1 MSGGALRDTTR
12 HTDKFVNM
20 KFWLVTTEHLIDRLW
35 FKDTEDFKKAMNIVA
50 ILAATLPVSVIAFVL
65 MSNHV
70 HFVLGCDEETARIF
84 ITRFKKLYAQYFEK
98 KYSSRELLRK
108 NGIDIRPL
116 TIGDESFEKA
126 VAYTLMNP
134 VAANICRHS
143 FLYPWGTGE
152 LFFSENKP
160 KVTRVDSFSGR
171 ALARILHSRADLP
184 GKFLVDERGYVNPS
198 SYVPVKFV
206 ESVFATPKRMNYFL
220 TSSSKARQV
229 NDLPSFPDQL
239 VLSAIG
245 ALCSSLFHKGSVAD
259 LTDEQAAELFKQ
271 IRYRFSADPAQIARV
286 AGIPYDT
293 VARLLDSL

>member
-1 MSGGALRDTTR
+1 
-12 HTDKFVNM
+12 M
-20 KFWLVTTEHLIDRLW
+20 KFWLVTTEHLPDRLW
-35 FKDTEDFKKAMNIVA
+35 FKDTEDFIKAMNIVA
-50 ILAATLPVSVIAFVL
+50 IIAATLPVSVIAFVL

-70 HFVLGCDEETARIF
+70 HFVLGCEEETARIF
-84 ITRFKKLYAQYFEK
+84 ITRFKKLYSQYFEK

-116 TIGDESFEKA
+116 AIGDESFEKA

-152 LFFSENKP
+152 LFFSEIRP
-160 KVTRVDSFSGR
+160 KGVRLGTLSAR
-171 ALARILHSRADLP
+171 ARIKILRSYIALP
-184 GKFLVDERGYVNPS
+184 DEYLLDERGYINPC

-220 TSSSKARQV
+220 ANSSKARQT

-239 VLSAIG
+239 VLSAIVS
-245 ALCSSLFHKGSVAD
+245 LCSSLFRKRAVPE
-259 LTDEQAAELFKQ
+259 LTEEQSAELFKQ
-271 IRYRFSADPAQIARV
+271 LRYRFSADPAQIARV
-286 AGIPYDT
+286 AGVPYDT
-293 VARLLDSL
+293 VARLLDSF

>member
-1 MSGGALRDTTR
+1 
-12 HTDKFVNM
+12 M
-20 KFWLVTTEHLIDRLW
+20 KFWLVTTEHLTDRLW
-35 FKDTEDFKKAMNIVA
+35 FKDTDDFKKAMNIVA
-50 ILAATLPVSVIAFVL
+50 IIAATLPVSVIAFVL

-70 HFVLGCDEETARIF
+70 HFVLGSDEKAAQEF
-84 ITRFKKLYAQYFEK
+84 ITRFKKLYSQYFEK
-98 KYSSRELLRK
+98 KYLSKELLRK
-108 NGIDIRPL
+108 NGVDIRPL

-152 LFFSENKP
+152 LFFSEVKP
-160 KVTRVDSFSGR
+160 KVTRVDSLSGR
-171 ALARILHSRADLP
+171 GLARILHSRADLP
-184 GKFLVDERGYVNPS
+184 GKFLVDERGYINPS

-220 TSSSKARQV
+220 TNSSKARQI

-245 ALCSSLFHKGSVAD
+245 SLCTSLFRKSSVSD
-259 LTDEQAAELFKQ
+259 LAEEQAAELFRQ

-286 AGIPYDT
+286 AGITYDT
-293 VARLLDSL
+293 VTKLLDSF

>member
-1 MSGGALRDTTR
+1 ME
-12 HTDKFVNM
+12 
-20 KFWLVTTEHLIDRLW
+20 FWLVTTEHLTDRLW
-35 FKDTEDFKKAMNIVA
+35 FKDTDDFKKAMNIIA

-70 HFVLGCDEETARIF
+70 HFVLGCDEKVARIF
-84 ITRFKKLYAQYFEK
+84 ITRFKKLYSQYFEK
-98 KYSSRELLRK
+98 KYSSKELLRK

-126 VAYTLMNP
+126 VAYVLMNP

-143 FLYPWGTGE
+143 SLYPWGTGE
-152 LFFSENKP
+152 MFFSEIRP
-160 KVTRVDSFSGR
+160 KVVRLGTLSGR
-171 ALARILHSRADLP
+171 AKIRILHSYIVLP
-184 GKFLVDERGYVNPS
+184 DGYLLDERGFVSPY
-198 SYVPVKFV
+198 SYVPVKLV
-206 ESVFATPKRMNYFL
+206 ESVFVTPKRMNYYL
-220 TSSSKARQV
+220 MSSSKARLV

-245 ALCSSLFHKGSVAD
+245 SLCTSLFHKGSVAD
-259 LTDEQAAELFKQ
+259 LTDEQAAELFRQ

-286 AGIPYDT
+286 AGVPYDT

>member
-1 MSGGALRDTTR
+1 
-12 HTDKFVNM
+12 M
-20 KFWLVTTEHLIDRLW
+20 KFWFVTTEHLADRLW
-35 FKDTEDFKKAMNIVA
+35 FKETDDFIKAMNIVA
-50 ILAATLPVSVIAFVL
+50 IIAATLPVSVIAFVL

-70 HFVLGCDEETARIF
+70 HFVLGCDEETARAF
-84 ITRFKKLYAQYFEK
+84 IMRFKKIYSQYFEK
-98 KYSSRELLRK
+98 KYSSKELLRK

-152 LFFSENKP
+152 LFFSEVKP
-160 KVTRVDSFSGR
+160 KLTRVDSISGR
-171 ALARILHSRADLP
+171 ALARILHSRVTLP

-198 SYVPVKFV
+198 SYVPVEFV

-220 TSSSKARQV
+220 TNSSKARQV

-239 VLSAIG
+239 VLSALG

-259 LTDEQAAELFKQ
+259 LTDGQAAELFKQ

-286 AGIPYDT
+286 AGVPYDT